1 MRDSGEG
8 MSLLPLGGI
17 LAQYFDDLYELR
29 LDNGSS
35 LAGLPFL
42 KGLPDAENNVQA
54 SLEGL

>member
-1 MRDSGEG
+1 MWDSGEG

-35 LAGLPFL
+35 LAGFPFL
-42 KGLPDAENNVQA
+42 KGLSDAENNVQA